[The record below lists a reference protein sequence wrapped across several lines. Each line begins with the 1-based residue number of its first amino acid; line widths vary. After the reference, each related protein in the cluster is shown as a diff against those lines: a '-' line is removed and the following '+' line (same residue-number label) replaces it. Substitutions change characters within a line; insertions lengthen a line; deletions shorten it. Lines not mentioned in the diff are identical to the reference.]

1 MVMSPSRAAANAARA
16 LGKRTGFESEGPC
29 QFSTPPTAA
38 CCYSALSLLH
48 MPTLPSNLVHII
60 VNNSIHRSIF
70 PATDSRIII
79 APTLLFIVELD
90 FLGSSPT
97 DFDQVYND
105 ASIVV
110 DEGGLAGAAR
120 GQKVARSRGV
130 KGAKKL
136 SAVAAAQGV
145 SRSLEPRIGNKRSVQ
160 DDFFYVAGR
169 RQSYDDGR
177 DLQSLDMHRERERER
192 EAAQSRASMST
203 SSSSSNI
210 SMSSNRNIYPTI
222 ERQSLSS
229 AEIKLERM
237 QKAAL
242 EKAEKVRK
250 VVEEKAAKIRK
261 LAEEKANKLRCL
273 AEEKVILIFHYHLTP
288 CCQSLLLSP
297 SSYAHLHLNQVVCLP
312 INLSIYLVPAHVHRL
327 VLALFS
333 SL

>member
-1 MVMSPSRAAANAARA
+1 
-16 LGKRTGFESEGPC
+16 
-29 QFSTPPTAA
+29 
-38 CCYSALSLLH
+38 
-48 MPTLPSNLVHII
+48 
-60 VNNSIHRSIF
+60 
-70 PATDSRIII
+70 
-79 APTLLFIVELD
+79 
-90 FLGSSPT
+90 
-97 DFDQVYND
+97 
-105 ASIVV
+105 
-110 DEGGLAGAAR
+110 
-120 GQKVARSRGV
+120 V

-177 DLQSLDMHRERERER
+177 DLQSLDMHRERERE
-192 EAAQSRASMST
+192 AAQSRASMST

-210 SMSSNRNIYPTI
+210 SMSSNRNIYPTM

-273 AEEKVILIFHYHLTP
+273 AGEGDYNLPLISYSLSPKSAPVSLFLYSSASQSNCLSIHPSIHLSHPRARTP
-288 CCQSLLLSP
+288 SRTSFLLSSP
-297 SSYAHLHLNQVVCLP
+297 L
-312 INLSIYLVPAHVHRL
+312 
-327 VLALFS
+327 
-333 SL
+333 

>member
-1 MVMSPSRAAANAARA
+1 
-16 LGKRTGFESEGPC
+16 
-29 QFSTPPTAA
+29 
-38 CCYSALSLLH
+38 
-48 MPTLPSNLVHII
+48 MPQ
-60 VNNSIHRSIF
+60 
-70 PATDSRIII
+70 
-79 APTLLFIVELD
+79 LFIVELD

-97 DFDQVYND
+97 DFDPLYND

-120 GQKVARSRGV
+120 GQKIARSRGV

-177 DLQSLDMHRERERER
+177 DLQPLDMHRDRDRDRERERER

-210 SMSSNRNIYPTI
+210 SMSSNRNNYPTI

-273 AEEKVILIFHYHLTP
+273 AEEKVTLIFFYHLTRW
-288 CCQSLLLSP
+288 CQSLLLSP
-297 SSYAHLHLNQVVCLP
+297 SSCFHLHNNQTVCLS
-312 INLSIYLVPAHVHRL
+312 INLSICLVPAHAHRL
-327 VLALFS
+327 VLAL
-333 SL
+333 SLSLIL

>member
-1 MVMSPSRAAANAARA
+1 
-16 LGKRTGFESEGPC
+16 
-29 QFSTPPTAA
+29 
-38 CCYSALSLLH
+38 
-48 MPTLPSNLVHII
+48 
-60 VNNSIHRSIF
+60 
-70 PATDSRIII
+70 
-79 APTLLFIVELD
+79 
-90 FLGSSPT
+90 
-97 DFDQVYND
+97 
-105 ASIVV
+105 VV

-177 DLQSLDMHRERERER
+177 DLQSLDMHRERERE
-192 EAAQSRASMST
+192 AAQSRASMST

-210 SMSSNRNIYPTI
+210 SMSSNRNIYPTM

-273 AEEKVILIFHYHLTP
+273 AEEKVTIIFH
-288 CCQSLLLSP
+288 
-297 SSYAHLHLNQVVCLP
+297 
-312 INLSIYLVPAHVHRL
+312 
-327 VLALFS
+327 
-333 SL
+333 

>member
-1 MVMSPSRAAANAARA
+1 
-16 LGKRTGFESEGPC
+16 
-29 QFSTPPTAA
+29 
-38 CCYSALSLLH
+38 
-48 MPTLPSNLVHII
+48 
-60 VNNSIHRSIF
+60 
-70 PATDSRIII
+70 
-79 APTLLFIVELD
+79 
-90 FLGSSPT
+90 
-97 DFDQVYND
+97 VYND

-177 DLQSLDMHRERERER
+177 DLQSLDMHRDRDRERER

-210 SMSSNRNIYPTI
+210 SMSSNRNNYPTI

-273 AEEKVILIFHYHLTP
+273 AEEKVTLIFHYHLTP

-297 SSYAHLHLNQVVCLP
+297 SSYTYLHLSQIVCLSTH
-312 INLSIYLVPAHVHRL
+312 LSIHLIRAHAHRL
-327 VLALFS
+327 VLAFFS
-333 SL
+333 SPLTVMLPSYSPY

>member
-16 LGKRTGFESEGPC
+16 LGKRTGFESEGSYQYSTLLPPDATSHHLHFAC
-29 QFSTPPTAA
+29 LNVAMIVTCVEDFSE
-38 CCYSALSLLH
+38 
-48 MPTLPSNLVHII
+48 NFVH
-60 VNNSIHRSIF
+60 NSIHRTIF
-70 PATDSRIII
+70 PVTDSRIY
-79 APTLLFIVELD
+79 LLSPRLFFVEFNL
-90 FLGSSPT
+90 LGSSPT

-177 DLQSLDMHRERERER
+177 DLQSLDMHMERER
-192 EAAQSRASMST
+192 EAVQSMGPRASMST

-210 SMSSNRNIYPTI
+210 SMSLNRNNYPTI

-242 EKAEKVRK
+242 EKAEK
-250 VVEEKAAKIRK
+250 AQ
-261 LAEEKANKLRCL
+261 
-273 AEEKVILIFHYHLTP
+273 TDD
-288 CCQSLLLSP
+288 
-297 SSYAHLHLNQVVCLP
+297 
-312 INLSIYLVPAHVHRL
+312 
-327 VLALFS
+327 
-333 SL
+333 